1 MTVSLRV
8 VSCLLFEQL
17 ADRTIVV
24 KYFLL
29 GNPLIYW
36 GSTASLGVF
45 ALIVAFYLVRWQRGY
60 NDLSQYPVFP
70 WVIADYSSDA
80 LDLSSATTFRDLS
93 KPVGALD
100 EKRLQFFL
108 ERFDTMTA
116 DPDIPPFHYGSHYS
130 SAGTVLFY
138 LIRLE
143 PFTAMNR
150 ALQVSRWNIGMGMI
164 SH

>member
-1 MTVSLRV
+1 MD
-8 VSCLLFEQL
+8 CLLQL
-17 ADRTIVV
+17 NTLAGRT
-24 KYFLL
+24 
-29 GNPLIYW
+29 
-36 GSTASLGVF
+36 
-45 ALIVAFYLVRWQRGY
+45 Y

-70 WVIADYSSDA
+70 WVIADYTSEA
-80 LDLSSATTFRDLS
+80 LDLSSPSTFRDLS

-100 EKRLQFFL
+100 EKRLQFFM
-108 ERFDTMTA
+108 ERYDTLTA

-150 ALQVSRWNIGMGMI
+150 ALQVGALHDSVAHAVPVLWQTI
-164 SH
+164 

>member
-1 MTVSLRV
+1 M
-8 VSCLLFEQL
+8 
-17 ADRTIVV
+17 
-24 KYFLL
+24 
-29 GNPLIYW
+29 
-36 GSTASLGVF
+36 
-45 ALIVAFYLVRWQRGY
+45 
-60 NDLSQYPVFP
+60 FP
-70 WVIADYSSDA
+70 WVIADYTSEA
-80 LDLSSATTFRDLS
+80 LDLSSPSTFRDLS

-108 ERFDTMTA
+108 ERYDTLTA

-150 ALQVSRWNIGMGMI
+150 ALQVGLCLPASILTSAASDCNADIQLVYSMCQVVQVQPGWLQG
-164 SH
+164 